1 VCGRLA
7 ALPAACLPL
16 SANKRERKQNTSPLA
31 DGRVYSSSLAFY
43 GFFFFFL
50 FIFIIIFFFVHSP
63 PFDFLFFFG
72 VLLFAVVLIR
82 FCQ

>member
-1 VCGRLA
+1 VCDVEDSL
-7 ALPAACLPL
+7 LPAACLPL

-50 FIFIIIFFFVHSP
+50 FIFIIFFFLFTAPLLISYS
-63 PFDFLFFFG
+63 FLGFCC
-72 VLLFAVVLIR
+72 LPLF
-82 FCQ
+82 